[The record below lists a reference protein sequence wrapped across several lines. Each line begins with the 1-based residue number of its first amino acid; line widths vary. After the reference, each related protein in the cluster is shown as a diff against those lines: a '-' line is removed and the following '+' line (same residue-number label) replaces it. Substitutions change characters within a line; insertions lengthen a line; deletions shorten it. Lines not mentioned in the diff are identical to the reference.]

1 MENQANSK
9 SIILNYG
16 LYLGLIGIIVH
27 LILFATG
34 SLLEFQ
40 WINSLVSFIAMITL
54 IVIGIK
60 KFREANDG
68 FISWGQG
75 VKIGLGITMIS
86 AVIALVYT
94 LLFMNFID
102 PTFQQ
107 QSMELQQQK
116 WLDAGMTEEQIDGAT
131 EMAAKFQ
138 SPGLLSAIILATSA
152 FFGFIFSA
160 IVAAIMKKSEEEQY

>member
-1 MENQANSK
+1 MENQTDSK
-9 SIILNYG
+9 NIILNYG
-16 LYLGLIGIIVH
+16 LYLGLIGVIIH

-40 WINSLVSFIAMITL
+40 WINSLVSFVAMVAL
-54 IVIGIK
+54 IIIGIK
-60 KFREANDG
+60 KFREANEG

-107 QSMELQQQK
+107 QAMELQQQK
-116 WLDAGMTEEQIDGAT
+116 WLDVGMTEEQIENAT
-131 EMAAKFQ
+131 AMAEKFQ
-138 SPGLLSAIILATSA
+138 SPGILSAIILATSA
-152 FFGFIFSA
+152 FLGFIISA
-160 IVAAIMKKSEEEQY
+160 IVAAVMKKAEEETY

>member
-1 MENQANSK
+1 MENQADSK

-16 LYLGLIGIIVH
+16 LYLGVIGIIVH

-40 WINSLVSFIAMITL
+40 WINSLVSFVAMIAL
-54 IVIGIK
+54 IIIGIK

-94 LLFMNFID
+94 FLFMNYID

-107 QSMELQQQK
+107 QAMELQQQK
-116 WLDAGMTEEQIDGAT
+116 WLDAGMTEEQVDNAVA
-131 EMAAKFQ
+131 MAQKFQ
-138 SPGLLSAIILATSA
+138 SPGILAAIILATSA
-152 FFGFIFSA
+152 FFGFIISA
-160 IVAAIMKKSEEEQY
+160 IAAAIMKKSEEETY

>member
-9 SIILNYG
+9 NIILTYG
-16 LYLGLIGIIVH
+16 LYLGLIGVIVH
-27 LILFATG
+27 LILFAAG
-34 SLLEFQ
+34 SLLEYQ
-40 WINSLVSFIAMITL
+40 WINSLVSFVAMIAL
-54 IVIGIK
+54 IIIGIK

-94 LLFMNFID
+94 LLFMTYID

-107 QSMELQQQK
+107 QAMEIQEQA
-116 WLDAGMTEEQIDGAT
+116 WLDAGMTEEQVDNAT
-131 EMAAKFQ
+131 AMAQKFQ
-138 SPGLLSAIILATSA
+138 TPGILSAIILATSA
-152 FFGFIFSA
+152 FFGFIISA
-160 IVAAIMKKSEEEQY
+160 IVAAIMKKNEEETY